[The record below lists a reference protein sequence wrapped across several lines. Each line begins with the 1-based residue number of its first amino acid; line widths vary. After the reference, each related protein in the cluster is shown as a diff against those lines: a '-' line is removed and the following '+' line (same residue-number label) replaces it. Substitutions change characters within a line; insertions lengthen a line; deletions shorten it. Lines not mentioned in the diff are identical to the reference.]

1 MPINLPRTLFH
12 EAMKARKDLARI
24 LNKILTTRRETK
36 RDYND
41 LLGSFMSEKEGL
53 TDEQIADNVI
63 GIIFAARDTTA
74 SVLTWILKFLGENP
88 SVLQAV
94 TVRPISQNQEIC
106 VIWIGSSLETE
117 NSPLFLGLQDEQEA
131 IMNEKQSR
139 EDNNLTWGDAK
150 NMPITSRV
158 IQETLR
164 VASVLSFT
172 FREAVEDVE
181 FDGEFWIKNRVP
193 LFFCV

>member
-1 MPINLPRTLFH
+1 M
-12 EAMKARKDLARI
+12 
-24 LNKILTTRRETK
+24 
-36 RDYND
+36 
-41 LLGSFMSEKEGL
+41 
-53 TDEQIADNVI
+53 
-63 GIIFAARDTTA
+63 
-74 SVLTWILKFLGENP
+74 
-88 SVLQAV
+88 
-94 TVRPISQNQEIC
+94 
-106 VIWIGSSLETE
+106 ETE